1 MTFNTSSNSFVIEFG
16 NGAFYASI
24 PLIGALFIERDP
36 NSTSVP
42 FSTEKEGRETLG
54 CWGKVRWVLTPWSI
68 ARGARA

>member
-24 PLIGALFIERDP
+24 PLIGALFIECDP
-36 NSTSVP
+36 NNSPIP
-42 FSTEKEGRETLG
+42 FSTEKAGRETLG
-54 CWGKVRWVLTPWSI
+54 YWRKVRWVLTPGSV